1 MGSFCIFAGIR
12 SNSNIK
18 NKLKQLMSNS
28 KISAAAFADTKPH
41 YDLLD
46 GLRGVAALMVIFYHV
61 FEAFATSPIDQRF
74 NHGYLAVDFF
84 FILSGFVIGY
94 AYDDRWK
101 TMTTKD
107 FIKRRLIR
115 LHPMVVL
122 GAVLGV
128 IAFCI
133 QGCEKWDGTQVSIS
147 MVMLALLI
155 NLFLIPAV
163 PGSGPEIRGNGEMY
177 PLNGPSWSLFFEY
190 IGNIMYALFIRR
202 MSTKA
207 LTALVVLAG
216 IGLASFAIF
225 NFSGAGHLG
234 VGWTMEEYNLIGG
247 FLRVLFSFS
256 IGLLMSRVFKPIPV
270 KGAFWICSLAIV
282 VLLSM
287 PYVGNGEALW
297 MNGIYDSVCAIL
309 IFPML
314 VYLGASGKTTDKHS
328 ARICKFLGDI
338 SYPLYMVH
346 YPLIY
351 LYFGWVKKE
360 NLTFAEAWPEAV
372 ALVVGSIVLAYI
384 SLKLYDEP
392 VRRSMTKRFLQ
403 VRKSPAMTVCATKHI
418 RLYW

>member
-1 MGSFCIFAGIR
+1 MGPFCNFAKIR

-155 NLFLIPAV
+155 NLFLIQAV

-360 NLTFAEAWPEAV
+360 NLTFAEAWPEAL
-372 ALVVGSIVLAYI
+372 ALVIGSIVLAYI

-392 VRRSMTKRFLQ
+392 VRRYLTKRFLQ
-403 VRKSPAMTVCATKHI
+403 VRK
-418 RLYW
+418 

>member
-1 MGSFCIFAGIR
+1 MGPFCIFAEIR
-12 SNSNIK
+12 SNSSIK

-61 FEAFATSPIDQRF
+61 FEAFATSPIDQQF
-74 NHGYLAVDFF
+74 NHGYSAVDFF

-133 QGCEKWDGTQVSIS
+133 QGCEKWDGTHVSIS

-163 PGSGPEIRGNGEMY
+163 PGSGPEIRGNGEMF

-207 LTALVVLAG
+207 LMALIVLAG

-256 IGLLMSRVFKPIPV
+256 MGLLMSRVFKPIHV

-287 PYVGNGEALW
+287 PYVGDGEALW

-360 NLTFAEAWPEAV
+360 NLTFAEAWPEAL
-372 ALVVGSIVLAYI
+372 ALVIGSIVLAYI

-392 VRRSMTKRFLQ
+392 VRRYLTKRFLQ
-403 VRKSPAMTVCATKHI
+403 VRK
-418 RLYW
+418 

>member
-1 MGSFCIFAGIR
+1 MGPFCNFAKIR

-360 NLTFAEAWPEAV
+360 NLTFAEAWPEAL
-372 ALVVGSIVLAYI
+372 ALVIGSIVLAYI

-392 VRRSMTKRFLQ
+392 VRRWLSKKFLKKR
-403 VRKSPAMTVCATKHI
+403 
-418 RLYW
+418 

>member
-1 MGSFCIFAGIR
+1 MGPFCNFAKIR

-360 NLTFAEAWPEAV
+360 NLTFAEAWPEAL
-372 ALVVGSIVLAYI
+372 ALVIGSIVLTYI

-392 VRRSMTKRFLQ
+392 VRRYLTKRFLQ
-403 VRKSPAMTVCATKHI
+403 VRK
-418 RLYW
+418 

>member
-1 MGSFCIFAGIR
+1 M
-12 SNSNIK
+12 
-18 NKLKQLMSNS
+18 
-28 KISAAAFADTKPH
+28 
-41 YDLLD
+41 
-46 GLRGVAALMVIFYHV
+46 
-61 FEAFATSPIDQRF
+61 TSPIDQRF

-128 IAFCI
+128 IALCI

-155 NLFLIPAV
+155 NLFDTGCTRPN
-163 PGSGPEIRGNGEMY
+163 EIRGNGEMY

-247 FLRVLFSFS
+247 FLRVLFS
-256 IGLLMSRVFKPIPV
+256 
-270 KGAFWICSLAIV
+270 SL
-282 VLLSM
+282 SD
-287 PYVGNGEALW
+287 Y
-297 MNGIYDSVCAIL
+297 
-309 IFPML
+309 
-314 VYLGASGKTTDKHS
+314 
-328 ARICKFLGDI
+328 
-338 SYPLYMVH
+338 
-346 YPLIY
+346 
-351 LYFGWVKKE
+351 
-360 NLTFAEAWPEAV
+360 
-372 ALVVGSIVLAYI
+372 
-384 SLKLYDEP
+384 
-392 VRRSMTKRFLQ
+392 
-403 VRKSPAMTVCATKHI
+403 
-418 RLYW
+418 